1 MRYQDLQPHETDL
14 RGGSISSSAG
24 VEGDET
30 SHRINWLLEARLERV
45 GEGNWEALYIDPG
58 DGRLWVLTY
67 PHGNMHGG
75 GPPRLSVVSREVAR
89 ARFGFGA
96 A

>member
-1 MRYQDLQPHETDL
+1 
-14 RGGSISSSAG
+14 
-24 VEGDET
+24 
-30 SHRINWLLEARLERV
+30 
-45 GEGNWEALYIDPG
+45 
-58 DGRLWVLTY
+58 
-67 PHGNMHGG
+67 MHGG